1 MKELIIE
8 KNDANQRLDRFLK
21 KYLEKAP
28 LSVIYKNIR
37 KKNIKLNDR
46 KATPESVLSEGDVI
60 KLYLSDETIDK
71 FLRDKVNFKSSKFPK
86 VIYEDENILLMDKRA
101 GVLSHNDSAEYVRN
115 MVDMMIDYLIA
126 KGEYDPRVEK
136 TFRPALCNRLDRNT
150 SGILIGAK
158 NSESLRILNEQIRTG
173 NIEKLYLTLVK
184 GNTPEN
190 FEDESYLVKD
200 FEKNKVFSTKKN
212 TAGSKKSKTV
222 FKKLKSSE
230 DFSLL
235 EVNLIT
241 GRTHQIRTV
250 LKNRGFSVVG
260 DVKYGNKNLNEKFL
274 KKYNYKS
281 QFLHNYKITF
291 NIEKE
296 KLSYLKGRSFYSEL
310 PELEKNILEDI
321 FGSDFSWGGEG

>member
-1 MKELIIE
+1 MKELIVE
-8 KNDANQRLDRFLK
+8 KNDAEQRLDRFLK

-37 KKNIKLNDR
+37 KKNIKLNDK
-46 KATPESVLSEGDVI
+46 KATPESILAEGDVI
-60 KLYLSDETIDK
+60 KLYMSDDTIDK
-71 FLRDKVNFKSSKFPK
+71 FLRDRVNFKSSKFPK

-101 GVLSHNDSAEYVRN
+101 GILSHNDSAEYVRN

-126 KGEYDPRVEK
+126 KGDYDPRVEK

-158 NSESLRILNEQIRTG
+158 NAETLRILNEQMRKG
-173 NIEKLYLTLVK
+173 NVEKLYMTLVK
-184 GNTPEN
+184 GKTPEN
-190 FEDESYLVKD
+190 FKDESYLMKD
-200 FEKNKVFSTKKN
+200 GEKNKVFSSREHRV
-212 TAGSKKSKTV
+212 GSKKSKTL
-222 FKKLKSSE
+222 FRRIECSE

-235 EVNLIT
+235 EVNLLT

-250 LKNRGFSVVG
+250 LKNRGFNIVG
-260 DVKYGNKNLNEKFL
+260 DVKYGDKALNEKFL

-291 NIEKE
+291 NIEDE
-296 KLSYLKGRSFYSEL
+296 KLDYLKGKSFYSEL
-310 PELEKNILEDI
+310 PQLEKNILEDI
-321 FGSDFSWGGEG
+321 FHSDLNWRE

>member
-1 MKELIIE
+1 MNMKELIVG
-8 KNDANQRLDRFLK
+8 KNDAEQRLDRFLK

-37 KKNIKLNDR
+37 KKNIKLNDKR
-46 KATPESVLSEGDVI
+46 ATPESILSEGDVI
-60 KLYLSDETIDK
+60 KLYMSDDTIDK

-86 VIYEDENILLMDKRA
+86 VIYEDENIILMNKIA
-101 GVLSHNDSAEYVRN
+101 GVLSHNDSAGYVRN

-126 KGEYDPRVEK
+126 KGDYDPRVEK

-150 SGILIGAK
+150 SGILIGVK
-158 NSESLRILNEQIRTG
+158 NAEALRILNEQMRKG
-173 NIEKLYLTLVK
+173 NVEKLYLTLVK
-184 GNTPEN
+184 GKTPEK

-200 FEKNKVFSTKKN
+200 EEKNKVFSSREHRT
-212 TAGSKKSKTV
+212 GSKKSKTL
-222 FKKLKSSE
+222 FKRLEFSE

-250 LKNRGFSVVG
+250 LKNRGFNIVG
-260 DVKYGNKNLNEKFL
+260 DVKYGDKALNEKFL

-291 NIEKE
+291 NIEGE
-296 KLSYLKGRSFYSEL
+296 ELAYLKGKSFYSEL
-310 PELEKNILEDI
+310 PQLEKTILEDVFDSNLI
-321 FGSDFSWGGEG
+321 WRK